1 MIDGVS
7 VLLSPVDRGAG
18 EGSVML
24 ARSEL
29 IHSIFVNQLERTSAE
44 EAAEVSPMLFCRML
58 SYTSR
63 AALLLPPEEN
73 MDEGSLLD
81 RRRFDDC
88 SAEEVLLVVPSD

>member
-1 MIDGVS
+1 
-7 VLLSPVDRGAG
+7 
-18 EGSVML
+18 ML

-44 EAAEVSPMLFCRML
+44 EATEVSPMLFCRML

-63 AALLLPPEEN
+63 AALLLPPEDEN
-73 MDEGSLLD
+73 VDEESLLD
-81 RRRFDDC
+81 RRRFDDW